1 MKLLIPK
8 GYWQGLVALALAG
21 LLLLAAFTYPASVPL
36 ETPAGVPLSARPV
49 GINTGVITAD
59 TNFTGV
65 EWPGGAAEADLF
77 YSIDQGTVN
86 TTSLELE
93 VSADGTTWYDDPV
106 SPTLLSANVADAS
119 GIIYNIPVHGWQFR
133 LVANTSNTN
142 TITPLLTVVIR

>member
-1 MKLLIPK
+1 MEKLLTAI
-8 GYWQGLVALALAG
+8 ALAA
-21 LLLLAAFTYPASVPL
+21 LLILAAFTYPASVPL
-36 ETPAGVPLSARPV
+36 DAEPAHLVPLSARPV
-49 GINTGVITAD
+49 GINNTPIATD

-86 TTSLELE
+86 TTSFELE

-106 SPTLLSANVADAS
+106 SPTLLSANAADAS
-119 GIIYNIPVHGWQFR
+119 GVIHDIPVHGWQFR
-133 LVANTSNTN
+133 LVANTANTN